1 MHNFLVSDPCPDGRC
16 LHGGTCSPAD
26 NSDGFVCDCTGTL
39 YKGKTCDEGL
49 VVVDPIGFVKL
60 RVGKLI
66 TVRAKPDNATTYRVE
81 GCSGVTFPIQGSYYL
96 DTGCNLEFNQ
106 TVTSRNLT
114 LTAYAAGP
122 YSLKFVGVDVPP
134 VPFVVTPDS
143 STSFV
148 DEVRSSCCGN
158 NFQICRDAKGV
169 QLKSSCSWDKMSELH
184 ITRGIVFIE
193 YDNMKVPISL
203 AGLQITTS
211 GTITT
216 TLPPRDN
223 TAMCSACSLT
233 PIDQLSIFTGNC
245 YEHISTPGD
254 LSEFVKNQSLT
265 VSFLSSIRSS
275 LFPSWFSLNK
285 AEDMNALN
293 KLSNTDFLAK
303 IVSSN
308 ELLKEGG
315 CESLVIENSDGQFV
329 LLQHNGPLNL
339 QLESEIPSILHSPSL
354 SNYYCIAVHVCSGQ
368 SSPVYIGLPPSAQAG
383 INRIS
388 FISNY
393 IQRGWKFNFQSATLT
408 KVPQTFFIT
417 NKLWNGV
424 TYSEHISRV
433 RIQYDTLVNMK
444 AEGQYSYR
452 MANVKLSFNG
462 SVRYNYI
469 TERSSEV
476 ITNTH
481 YMQLIC
487 SHILTG
493 KYSIARRKLF
503 DCNYVQNIWINGK
516 TGIKGKNN

>member
-1 MHNFLVSDPCPDGRC
+1 MEKEF
-16 LHGGTCSPAD
+16 T
-26 NSDGFVCDCTGTL
+26 
-39 YKGKTCDEGL
+39 
-49 VVVDPIGFVKL
+49 I
-60 RVGKLI
+60 
-66 TVRAKPDNATTYRVE
+66 RAKPDYDTTYKFE
-81 GCSGVTFPIQGSYYL
+81 GCGSFTTIGFINGNYYL
-96 DTGCNLEFNQ
+96 SPCVFNLSRN
-106 TVTSRNLT
+106 VTSINITVGGINLGSFSVK
-114 LTAYAAGP
+114 L
-122 YSLKFVGVDVPP
+122 YSANAIP
-134 VPFVVTPDS
+134 VSFVVTSDALPLYGLN
-143 STSFV
+143 FIQ
-148 DEVRSSCCGN
+148 SSCCKN
-158 NFQICRDAKGV
+158 VLQICSGFSA
-169 QLKSSCSWDKMSELH
+169 QLTSSCSWDKTSQPH
-184 ITRGIVFIE
+184 VTRGIVFIE
-193 YDNMKVPISL
+193 YDNIKVPISL
-203 AGLQITTS
+203 AGLQISTS
-211 GTITT
+211 GTIIT
-216 TLPPRDN
+216 TLPPRDS
-223 TAMCSACSLT
+223 SASCNKSCGFT
-233 PIDQLSIFTGNC
+233 NFTGDC
-245 YEHISTPGD
+245 YEHISTPED

-285 AEDMNALN
+285 AEDMDALN

-339 QLESEIPSILHSPSL
+339 QLETEIPSILQSPSL

-408 KVPQTFFIT
+408 KMPQTLFIT

-433 RIQYDTLVNMK
+433 RIQYDTLVKMK
-444 AEGQYSYR
+444 AEGQYSYG

-476 ITNTH
+476 ITYTH
-481 YMQLIC
+481 CMQLIC

>member
-1 MHNFLVSDPCPDGRC
+1 MSGSNPCPDGRC

-26 NSDGFVCDCTGTL
+26 NSDEFVCDCTGTL
-39 YKGKTCDEGL
+39 YEGKTCNKGL
-49 VVVDPIGFVKL
+49 VVVDPIGSVKSL
-60 RVGKLI
+60 DEKII
-66 TVRAKPDNATTYRVE
+66 TVRAKPDNATTYRIE
-81 GCSGVTFPIQGSYYL
+81 GCFGVGGIPIQGSYFL
-96 DTGCNLEFNQ
+96 SDCDLEFNK
-106 TVTSRNLT
+106 TVTSRSLK
-114 LTAYAAGP
+114 LTAYVTGT
-122 YSLKFVGVDVPP
+122 YSLKFVGIDVPP
-134 VPFVVTPDS
+134 VPFVVTSDS
-143 STSFV
+143 STPFV

-158 NFQICRDAKGV
+158 NFQICHDAKGV

-223 TAMCSACSLT
+223 TAMCSTCDDLT
-233 PIDQLSIFTGNC
+233 PLSTPLSKFKGNC
-245 YEHISTPGD
+245 YQHIPTPED

-275 LFPSWFSLNK
+275 LFPSWFSLDK
-285 AEDMNALN
+285 AEDIDALN

-308 ELLKEGG
+308 ELLSEGG

-339 QLESEIPSILHSPSL
+339 QLESEIPSILQSPSL

-424 TYSEHISRV
+424 TYSEHNSRV
-433 RIQYDTLVNMK
+433 RIQYGTLVNMK
-444 AEGQYSYR
+444 AEGQYSYG
-452 MANVKLSFNG
+452 MANIKLSFNG

-469 TERSSEV
+469 TEASSEV
-476 ITNTH
+476 ITLYPLHAINLFSNTSR
-481 YMQLIC
+481 QI
-487 SHILTG
+487 
-493 KYSIARRKLF
+493 
-503 DCNYVQNIWINGK
+503 
-516 TGIKGKNN
+516 

>member
-1 MHNFLVSDPCPDGRC
+1 M
-16 LHGGTCSPAD
+16 CSQAD
-26 NSDGFVCDCTGTL
+26 NANGFVCDCTGTL
-39 YKGKTCDEGL
+39 YEGKTCEKGL
-49 VVVDPIGFVKL
+49 VLIDPIGSVSGRFGRKI
-60 RVGKLI
+60 I
-66 TVRAKPDNATTYRVE
+66 TIRAKPDFETTYRIE
-81 GCSGVTFPIQGSYYL
+81 GCLSVTIPMQGSYFLSACHL
-96 DTGCNLEFNQ
+96 DFSNT
-106 TVTSRNLT
+106 TTIRSLT
-114 LTAYAAGP
+114 LTAFAPGLF
-122 YSLKFVGVDVPP
+122 SLKFVGVDTPP
-134 VPFVVTPDS
+134 VPFVVTFDGS
-143 STSFV
+143 SPYFDNPYFDGV
-148 DEVRSSCCGN
+148 QPSCCKN
-158 NFQICRDAKGV
+158 TLPVCHDPV
-169 QLKSSCSWDKMSELH
+169 ELMSSCSWDKASQPH
-184 ITRGIVFIE
+184 VTRGIVFIE

-223 TAMCSACSLT
+223 TAMCSSCGLT

-245 YEHISTPGD
+245 YEHISTPED

-285 AEDMNALN
+285 AEDMDALN

-339 QLESEIPSILHSPSL
+339 QLETEIPSILQSPSL

-408 KVPQTFFIT
+408 KMPQTLFIT

-433 RIQYDTLVNMK
+433 RIQYDTLVKMK
-444 AEGQYSYR
+444 AEGQYSYG

-476 ITNTH
+476 ITYTH
-481 YMQLIC
+481 CMQLIC

>member
-1 MHNFLVSDPCPDGRC
+1 MSDPCPDGRC
-16 LHGGTCSPAD
+16 LHDGTCSPAD

-49 VVVDPIGFVKL
+49 VVVDPIGFIKL

-66 TVRAKPDNATTYRVE
+66 TVRAKPDNAATYQIE
-81 GCSGVTFPIQGSYYL
+81 GCFGVTFPIQGSYYL

-114 LTAYAAGP
+114 LTAYAVGP
-122 YSLKFVGVDVPP
+122 YSLKFVGVNTPP
-134 VPFVVTPDS
+134 VPFVVTSDS

-148 DEVRSSCCGN
+148 DEIRSSCCGN
-158 NFQICRDAKGV
+158 ILPICPDLV
-169 QLKSSCSWDKMSELH
+169 QLKSSSCWDTMSKQH

-193 YDNMKVPISL
+193 YDNMKVPLSL

-216 TLPPRDN
+216 TLPSRN
-223 TAMCSACSLT
+223 SNAMCGSCGLT
-233 PIDQLSIFTGNC
+233 PLSTPLSDFKGNC
-245 YEHISTPGD
+245 YEHIPTPED

-265 VSFLSSIRSS
+265 VSFLSSIRTG

-285 AEDMNALN
+285 AEDMDALN

-303 IVSSN
+303 MVSSD
-308 ELLKEGG
+308 ELLKEDG
-315 CESLVIENSDGQFV
+315 CESLVIENSEGQFI

-339 QLESEIPSILHSPSL
+339 RLKTKMPSIHVLQSPL
-354 SNYYCIAVHVCSGQ
+354 PSNYYCVAVHVCSGQ

-393 IQRGWKFNFQSATLT
+393 IKRGWKFNFQSATLT
-408 KVPQTFFIT
+408 KMPQ
-417 NKLWNGV
+417 NSVLRKKLWNGV
-424 TYSEHISRV
+424 AYSEHISRV

-444 AEGQYSYR
+444 AEGQYSYG
-452 MANVKLSFNG
+452 MANVKLKFNG
-462 SVRYNYI
+462 SVQYNYV
-469 TERSSEV
+469 TEESSQV
-476 ITNTH
+476 TI
-481 YMQLIC
+481 YIPI
-487 SHILTG
+487 S
-493 KYSIARRKLF
+493 
-503 DCNYVQNIWINGK
+503 
-516 TGIKGKNN
+516 